1 MVNEVGLDGEVILLK
16 DTTYAILLPEN
27 KNVLKSVESK
37 QVRVLRSTVLRL
49 DFHIRERFA

>member
-1 MVNEVGLDGEVILLK
+1 MVNEVGLDGEVIMLK
-16 DTTYAILLPEN
+16 DTTYAVLLPEN
-27 KNVLKSVESK
+27 KKALESVEPK

>member
-1 MVNEVGLDGEVILLK
+1 VVNEVGLDGEVIMLK
-16 DTTYAILLPEN
+16 DTTYAVLLPEN
-27 KNVLKSVESK
+27 KKALESVEPK